1 LIKDNLISLI
11 QQAAKAAQKAGDL
24 PPFDLPAIVVEQP
37 KNPEY
42 GDYATN
48 VAMQSARPA
57 RMAPIKIAEQ
67 IVRHWPAAPFVG
79 KVDVAPP
86 GFINIAL
93 DDRWLAQQ
101 VAVIQA
107 SPATFGNSDV
117 GHGRKAQ
124 VEFVSANPTGPLT
137 IGHAWGA
144 VLGDTI
150 ASLLTATGWEVT
162 REYYFNNGGRQ
173 MRLLGESLQ
182 VRCLELVGE
191 YRPIPQDGYQGDYLR
206 WVAAALYAEHGDAL
220 AEKDVDF
227 FRTKAVEAIFANIRC
242 TLKRLGIRFDVYYNE
257 LDLYE
262 TGRVNA
268 AVQALASSGYAY
280 QKDGA
285 TWLRA
290 TDLGLKQDRV
300 IIKSSGEPTYRMPDI
315 AYHVHK
321 MQRGFDFVVDIF
333 GADHHATWPDVLA
346 GVRALGFDTDGIKVI
361 IHQFITLLRDG
372 QEVKMSTRRGE
383 FVTIDSLLDDIT
395 TETIPGKDVMRFTL
409 LTRSPDSSMTFD
421 LDLAVKQS
429 SENPV
434 YYVQYG
440 HARIS
445 SILRKA
451 AEEGFGLDTAAYSTD
466 DLVQGDLKL
475 LTHPSELAMLRKMV
489 ALPEVI
495 ANATEQL
502 APHQLSHYA
511 QELATQFH
519 AFYRD
524 CRVVSSDPA
533 DRAISLARL
542 RLCEAARIVL
552 ARALG
557 LMGVTAPERM

>member
-1 LIKDNLISLI
+1 MIKDDLITLI

-24 PPFDLPAIVVEQP
+24 PTFDLPAIVVEQP
-37 KNPEY
+37 KNAEH

-86 GFINIAL
+86 GFINITL
-93 DDRWLAQQ
+93 DDGWLAQQ
-101 VAVIQA
+101 VAVIQ
-107 SPATFGNSDV
+107 SNPAAFGNSDV
-117 GHGRKAQ
+117 GQGRKAQ

-144 VLGDTI
+144 VLGDSI
-150 ASLLTATGWEVT
+150 ASLLQATGWDVT

-182 VRCLELVGE
+182 VRCLELLGD
-191 YRPIPQDGYQGDYLR
+191 YRSIPQDGYQGDYLR
-206 WVAAALYAEHGDAL
+206 WVASTLHAEYGDAL

-227 FRTKAVEAIFANIRC
+227 FRTKAVDAIFANIRC
-242 TLKRLGIRFDVYYNE
+242 TLDRLGIRFDVYYNE

-262 TGRVNA
+262 TGKVNA

-346 GVRALGFDTDGIKVI
+346 GVRALGYNTDGIKVI

-409 LTRSPDSSMTFD
+409 LTRSPDSSMNFD

-451 AEEGFGLDTAAYSTD
+451 TEEGFPPAAYA
-466 DLVQGDLKL
+466 QGDLSL
-475 LTHPSELAMLRKMV
+475 LTHPSELALLRKMV

-495 ANATEQL
+495 ANAAEQL

>member
-1 LIKDNLISLI
+1 MIKDDLISLI
-11 QQAAKAAQKAGDL
+11 QQAAQAAQKAGDL
-24 PPFDLPAIVVEQP
+24 PPFDLPAIVVGPP
-37 KNPEY
+37 KNPEH

-48 VAMQSARPA
+48 IAMQSARPA
-57 RMAPIKIAEQ
+57 RMAPMLIAEQ
-67 IVRHWPAAPFVG
+67 IVKHLPSAPFVG
-79 KVDVAPP
+79 KVDVAHP
-86 GFINIAL
+86 GFINVSL
-93 DDRWLAQQ
+93 DDGWLAQQ

-107 SPATFGNSDV
+107 SPATFGNSNA
-117 GHGRKAQ
+117 GKGRKAQ

-150 ASLLTATGWEVT
+150 ASLLAATGWEVT

-182 VRCLELVGE
+182 VRCLELLGD

-206 WVAAALYAEHGDAL
+206 WVAAALYAEYGDAL
-220 AEKDVDF
+220 AGKDVDF
-227 FRTKAVEAIFANIRC
+227 FRTKAVDAIFANIRC
-242 TLKRLGIRFDVYYNE
+242 TLDRLGIRFDVYYNE

-262 TGRVNA
+262 SGRVNA

-346 GVRALGFDTDGIKVI
+346 GVRALGYDTDGIKVI

-383 FVTIDSLLDDIT
+383 FVTIDALLDDIT
-395 TETIPGKDVMRFTL
+395 TESILGKDVMRSVL
-409 LTRSPDSSMTFD
+409 LSRSPDSSMTFD

-429 SENPV
+429 ADNPV
-434 YYVQYG
+434 FYVQYG
-440 HARIS
+440 HARIC

-451 AEEGFGLDTAAYSTD
+451 PEEGLGPEVYAD
-466 DLVQGDLKL
+466 GDLAL
-475 LTHPSELAMLRKMV
+475 LTHPSELALLRRMA

-495 ANATEQL
+495 AAAAEQL
-502 APHQLSHYA
+502 APHQLNFYA
-511 QELATQFH
+511 ADLATHFH

-524 CRVVSSDPA
+524 CRVLSSNPA
-533 DRAISLARL
+533 DRELSKARL
-542 RLCEAARIVL
+542 RLCDAARITV
-552 ARALG
+552 ARVLG
-557 LMGVTAPERM
+557 LMGMTAPEKM

>member
-11 QQAAKAAQKAGDL
+11 QQAAKAAQQAGDL
-24 PPFDLPAIVVEQP
+24 PPFDLPVIIVEQP
-37 KNPEY
+37 KNPEH

-79 KVDVAPP
+79 RVDVAPP

-93 DDRWLAQQ
+93 DDGWLAQQ

-117 GHGRKAQ
+117 GQGRKAQ

-150 ASLLTATGWEVT
+150 ASLLQATGWDVT

-182 VRCLELVGE
+182 VRCLELQGDR
-191 YRPIPQDGYQGDYLR
+191 RPIPQDGYQGDYLR
-206 WVAAALYAEHGDAL
+206 WVAAALYAEYGDAL

-227 FRTKAVEAIFANIRC
+227 FRSKAVDAIFANIRC
-242 TLKRLGIRFDVYYNE
+242 TLDRLGIRFDVYYNE

-268 AVQALASSGYAY
+268 AVQALASSGFAY

-300 IIKSSGEPTYRMPDI
+300 ISKSSGEPTYRMPDI

-321 MQRGFDFVVDIF
+321 LQRGFDYVVDIF

-346 GVRALGFDTDGIKVI
+346 GVRALGYNTDGIKVI

-383 FVTIDSLLDDIT
+383 FVTIDSLLDEIT
-395 TETIPGKDVMRFTL
+395 PQSVPSKDVMRSIL
-409 LTRSPDSSMTFD
+409 LSRSPDSSMTFD
-421 LDLAVKQS
+421 LDVAIKES
-429 SENPV
+429 ADNPV
-434 YYVQYG
+434 FYVQYG

-451 AEEGFGLDTAAYSTD
+451 PEAGFEPEVYAD
-466 DLVQGDLKL
+466 GDLAL
-475 LTHPSELAMLRKMV
+475 LVHPLELALLRHMV
-489 ALPEVI
+489 MLPEVV
-495 ANATEQL
+495 ANAAEQL
-502 APHQLSHYA
+502 APHQINFYA
-511 QELATQFH
+511 AELARLFH
-519 AFYRD
+519 GFYHD
-524 CRVVSSDPA
+524 CKVLSGDPA
-533 DRAISLARL
+533 DRELSKARL
-542 RLCEAARIVL
+542 RLCDAARITV
-552 ARALG
+552 ARVLG
-557 LMGVTAPERM
+557 LMGMTAPERM

>member
-1 LIKDNLISLI
+1 LIKDDLLSLI

-37 KNPEY
+37 KNPEH

-48 VAMQSARPA
+48 VAMQSARLA

-93 DDRWLAQQ
+93 DAGWLAQQ

-117 GHGRKAQ
+117 GQGRKAQ

-144 VLGDTI
+144 VLGDSI
-150 ASLLTATGWEVT
+150 ASLLQATGWQVT

-182 VRCLELVGE
+182 VRCLELLGE
-191 YRPIPQDGYQGDYLR
+191 YRPIPQDGYQGVYLR
-206 WVAAALYAEHGDAL
+206 WVAAALYAEYGDAL
-220 AEKDVDF
+220 AEKEVDF
-227 FRTKAVEAIFANIRC
+227 FRSKAVDAIFANIRC
-242 TLKRLGIRFDVYYNE
+242 TLDRLGIHFDVYYNE

-321 MQRGFDFVVDIF
+321 IQRSFDFVVDIF

-346 GVRALGFDTDGIKVI
+346 GVRALGYNTDGIKVI

-383 FVTIDSLLDDIT
+383 FVTIDELLDDVT

-409 LTRSPDSSMTFD
+409 LTRSPDSSMNFD

-440 HARIS
+440 HARIC

-451 AEEGFGLDTAAYSTD
+451 AEEGFDPAVVAD
-466 DLVQGDLKL
+466 GDLAL
-475 LTHPSELAMLRKMV
+475 LTHPAELALLRRMV

-495 ANATEQL
+495 AAAAEQL
-502 APHQLSHYA
+502 APHQLSYYA
-511 QELATQFH
+511 TELATQFH

-533 DRAISLARL
+533 DRELTRARL
-542 RLCEAARIVL
+542 RLCDAAKVAL

-557 LMGVTAPERM
+557 LIGVTAPEKM

>member
-1 LIKDNLISLI
+1 MIKDDLISLI
-11 QQAAKAAQKAGDL
+11 QQAAQAAQKAGDL
-24 PPFDLPAIVVEQP
+24 PPFDLPAIVVGPP
-37 KNPEY
+37 KNPEH

-48 VAMQSARPA
+48 IAMQSARPA
-57 RMAPIKIAEQ
+57 RMAPMLIAEQ
-67 IVRHWPAAPFVG
+67 IVKHLPPAPFIG
-79 KVDVAPP
+79 QVDMAHP
-86 GFINIAL
+86 GFINVSL
-93 DDRWLAQQ
+93 DASWLARQ

-107 SPATFGNSDV
+107 NPAAFGNSNA
-117 GHGRKAQ
+117 GQGRKAQ

-144 VLGDTI
+144 VLGDSI
-150 ASLLTATGWEVT
+150 ASLLQATGWDVT

-182 VRCLELVGE
+182 VRCLELLGE

-206 WVAAALYAEHGDAL
+206 WVAASLYAEYGDAL
-220 AEKDVDF
+220 AGKDVDF
-227 FRTKAVEAIFANIRC
+227 FRSKAVDSIFANIRC
-242 TLKRLGIRFDVYYNE
+242 TLDRLGIRFDVYYNE

-262 TGRVNA
+262 SGRVNA

-290 TDLGLKQDRV
+290 SDLGLKQDRV

-321 MQRGFDFVVDIF
+321 MQRGFDYVVDIF

-346 GVRALGFDTDGIKVI
+346 GVRALGYNTDGIKVI

-383 FVTIDSLLDDIT
+383 FVTIDALLDDIT
-395 TETIPGKDVMRFTL
+395 TESIPGKDVMRSVL
-409 LTRSPDSSMTFD
+409 LSRSPDSSMTFD

-429 SENPV
+429 ADNPV
-434 YYVQYG
+434 FYVQYG
-440 HARIS
+440 HARIC

-451 AEEGFGLDTAAYSTD
+451 PEEGLAPEDYAD
-466 DLVQGDLKL
+466 GDLAL
-475 LTHPSELAMLRKMV
+475 LTHPSELALLRRMA

-495 ANATEQL
+495 TAAAEQL
-502 APHQLSHYA
+502 APHQLNYYA
-511 QELATQFH
+511 AELATHFH

-524 CRVVSSDPA
+524 CRVLSSNPA
-533 DRAISLARL
+533 DRELSKARL
-542 RLCEAARIVL
+542 RLCDAVRITVARV
-552 ARALG
+552 LG
-557 LMGVTAPERM
+557 LMGMTAPERM

>member
-1 LIKDNLISLI
+1 MIRDNLITLI
-11 QQAAKAAQKAGDL
+11 QQAAKKAQKAGDL
-24 PPFDLPAIVVEQP
+24 PPFDLPAIVVGPP
-37 KNPEY
+37 KNPEH

-48 VAMQSARPA
+48 LAMQSARPA
-57 RMAPIKIAEQ
+57 KMAPMLIAEQ
-67 IVRHWPAAPFVG
+67 IVKHLPAAPFVG
-79 KVDVAPP
+79 KVDVAHP
-86 GFINIAL
+86 GFINITLNAG
-93 DDRWLAQQ
+93 WLAQQ

-107 SPATFGNSDV
+107 SPATFGNSDA
-117 GHGRKAQ
+117 GKGRKAQ

-144 VLGDTI
+144 VLGDAI
-150 ASLLTATGWEVT
+150 ASLLQATGWEVT

-182 VRCLELVGE
+182 VRCLELLGD

-206 WVAAALYAEHGDAL
+206 WVAAALYAEHGNAL
-220 AEKDVDF
+220 ADKEVDF
-227 FRTKAVEAIFANIRC
+227 FRVKAVDAIFANIRC
-242 TLKRLGIRFDVYYNE
+242 TLDRLGICFDVYYNE

-262 TGRVNA
+262 SGRVNA

-280 QKDGA
+280 QKEGA

-321 MQRGFDFVVDIF
+321 IQRGFDYVVDIF

-361 IHQFITLLRDG
+361 IHQFITLVRDG

-383 FVTIDSLLDDIT
+383 FVTIDALLADIT
-395 TETIPGKDVMRFTL
+395 TETISGKDVMRSVL
-409 LTRSPDSSMTFD
+409 LSRSPDSSMTFD

-429 SENPV
+429 ADNPV
-434 YYVQYG
+434 FYVQYG
-440 HARIS
+440 HARIC

-451 AEEGFGLDTAAYSTD
+451 AEEGFGPEAWAD
-466 DLVQGDLKL
+466 GDLTL
-475 LTHPSELAMLRKMV
+475 LTHPSELALLRRMT

-495 ANATEQL
+495 ATAAEQL
-502 APHQLSHYA
+502 APHQLNTYA
-511 QELATQFH
+511 AELATHFH

-524 CRVVSSDPA
+524 CRVLASNPA
-533 DRAISLARL
+533 DRELSKARL
-542 RLCEAARIVL
+542 RLCEAARITVARVL
-552 ARALG
+552 T
-557 LMGVTAPERM
+557 LMGMSAPERM

>member
-1 LIKDNLISLI
+1 MIKDDLITLI

-24 PPFDLPAIVVEQP
+24 PPFDLPAVVVGPP
-37 KNPEY
+37 KNPEH

-48 VAMQSARPA
+48 IAMQSARPA
-57 RMAPIKIAEQ
+57 KMAPMLLAEQ
-67 IVRHWPAAPFVG
+67 IAKHLPSAPFIG
-79 KVDVAPP
+79 QVDVAHL
-86 GFINIAL
+86 GFINVSL
-93 DDRWLAQQ
+93 DAGWLAQQ

-107 SPATFGNSDV
+107 SPATFGNSDS
-117 GHGRKAQ
+117 GKGRKAQ

-144 VLGDTI
+144 VLGDSI

-182 VRCLELVGE
+182 VRCLELLGD
-191 YRPIPQDGYQGDYLR
+191 YRPVPQDGYQGDYLR
-206 WVAAALYAEHGDAL
+206 WVAAALHAEYGDAL
-220 AEKDVDF
+220 ASKDVDF
-227 FRTKAVEAIFANIRC
+227 FRTKAVDAIFANIRC
-242 TLKRLGIRFDVYYNE
+242 TLDRLGIRFDVYYNE

-262 TGRVNA
+262 SGRVNA

-290 TDLGLKQDRV
+290 SDLGLKQDRV

-346 GVRALGFDTDGIKVI
+346 GVRALGYNTDGIKVI

-383 FVTIDSLLDDIT
+383 FVTIDALLDDIT
-395 TETIPGKDVMRFTL
+395 TESILGKDVMRSVL
-409 LTRSPDSSMTFD
+409 LSRSPDSSMTFD

-429 SENPV
+429 ADNPV
-434 YYVQYG
+434 FYVQYG
-440 HARIS
+440 HARIC

-451 AEEGFGLDTAAYSTD
+451 PEEGLGPETYAD
-466 DLVQGDLKL
+466 GDLAL
-475 LTHPSELAMLRKMV
+475 LVHPSELALLRRMA

-495 ANATEQL
+495 AAAAEQL
-502 APHQLSHYA
+502 APHQLNFYA
-511 QELATQFH
+511 ADLATHFH

-524 CRVVSSDPA
+524 CRVLSSNPA
-533 DRAISLARL
+533 DRELSKARL
-542 RLCEAARIVL
+542 RLCDAARITVARVL
-552 ARALG
+552 A
-557 LMGVTAPERM
+557 LMGMTAPEKM

>member
-1 LIKDNLISLI
+1 MIKDDLVSLVE
-11 QQAAKAAQKAGDL
+11 KAVKKAQKSGDL
-24 PPFDLPAIVVEQP
+24 PTFDLPSFAVDHP
-37 KNPEY
+37 KNPEH
-42 GDYATN
+42 GDYSTN
-48 VAMQSARPA
+48 IAMQSARLA
-57 RMAPIKIAEQ
+57 KMAPIKIAEQ
-67 IVRHWPAAPFVG
+67 IVARLPAADFIG
-79 KVDVAPP
+79 RVDVLPP
-86 GFINIAL
+86 GFINFAL
-93 DDRWLAQQ
+93 SDTWLAQQ
-101 VAVIQA
+101 VSVIE
-107 SPATFGNSDV
+107 ATPDTYGNSD
-117 GHGRKAQ
+117 GGKGRKAQ

-150 ASLLTATGWEVT
+150 ASLLSATGWDVT

-173 MRLLGESLQ
+173 MRLLGESLR
-182 VRCLELVGE
+182 VRYLELLGQ
-191 YRPIPQDGYQGDYLR
+191 YLPIPQDGYQGDYLR
-206 WVAAALYAEHGDAL
+206 WVAATLHAEHGDSL
-220 AEKDVDF
+220 VDQDVDY
-227 FRTKAVEAIFANIRC
+227 FRLRAVQTIFAHIRS
-242 TLKRLGIRFDVYYNE
+242 TLLRLGIHFDVYYNE

-262 TGRVNA
+262 TGKVNA
-268 AVQALASSGYAY
+268 AVQALANSGYAY

-315 AYHVHK
+315 AYHADK
-321 MQRGFDFVVDIF
+321 IQRGFDYIVDIF

-346 GVRALGFDTDGIKVI
+346 GVRALGYDTAGIKVI

-383 FVTIDSLLDDIT
+383 FITIDDLLADVT
-395 TETIPGKDVMRFTL
+395 TESIPGKDVLRFTL

-421 LDLAVKQS
+421 LDLAVKES

-440 HARIS
+440 YARIQ

-451 AEEGFGLDTAAYSTD
+451 SEEGFAPEIYAGA
-466 DLVQGDLKL
+466 DLSL
-475 LTHPSELAMLRKMV
+475 LTHPSELALLRQMI

-495 ANATEQL
+495 VNATEQL

-511 QELATQFH
+511 QELATDFH

-533 DRAISLARL
+533 DREISKARL

-552 ARALG
+552 ARVLG
-557 LMGVTAPERM
+557 LMGVTAPDRM

>member
-1 LIKDNLISLI
+1 MIQNDLNTLIATAVK
-11 QQAAKAAQKAGDL
+11 KAQKSGDL
-24 PPFDLPAIVVEQP
+24 PPFDLPAFTVEHP
-37 KNPEY
+37 KNPEH
-42 GDYATN
+42 GDYSTN
-48 VAMQSARPA
+48 IAMQSARLA
-57 RMAPIKIAEQ
+57 KMAPIKIAEQ
-67 IVRHWPAAPFVG
+67 IVNRLPAADFLG
-79 KVDVAPP
+79 KTEVMPP
-86 GFINIAL
+86 GFINFTLSDA
-93 DDRWLAQQ
+93 WLARQ
-101 VAVIQA
+101 VEVIQA
-107 SPATFGNSDV
+107 APETYGNSNPAK
-117 GHGRKAQ
+117 GRKAQ

-137 IGHAWGA
+137 IGHAWGS

-150 ASLLTATGWEVT
+150 ANLLTATGWQVT

-182 VRCLELVGE
+182 VRCLELLGE
-191 YRPIPQDGYQGDYLR
+191 YRPIPTDGYQGEYLR
-206 WVAAALYAEHGDAL
+206 WVAAALYAEYGDAL
-220 AEKDVDF
+220 ADKDVDF
-227 FRTKAVEAIFANIRC
+227 FRTKAVNSIFANIRS
-242 TLKRLGIRFDVYYNE
+242 TLTRLGIIFDVYYNE

-262 TGRVNA
+262 TGKVNA
-268 AVQALASSGYAY
+268 AVQALANSGYAY

-315 AYHVHK
+315 AYHVDK
-321 MQRGFDFVVDIF
+321 IRRGFDYVVDIF

-346 GVRALGFDTDGIKVI
+346 GVRALGYDTAGIKVI

-383 FVTIDSLLDDIT
+383 FITIDDLLDDVT
-395 TETIPGKDVMRFTL
+395 TESVPGKDVLRFTL
-409 LTRSPDSSMTFD
+409 LTRSSDSSMTFD
-421 LDLAVKQS
+421 MDLAVKQS

-440 HARIS
+440 HARIQ

-451 AEEGFGLDTAAYSTD
+451 AEEGFPPDVYAD
-466 DLVQGDLKL
+466 GDLSL
-475 LTHPSELAMLRKMV
+475 LAHPSELALLRQMV
-489 ALPEVI
+489 SLPEVI
-495 ANATEQL
+495 VNAADQL

-511 QELATQFH
+511 QELATHFH

-524 CRVVSSDPA
+524 CRVLSSDPA
-533 DRAISLARL
+533 DRELSKARL
-542 RLCEAARIVL
+542 RLCDAARIVL
-552 ARALG
+552 ARVLG

>member
-1 LIKDNLISLI
+1 
-11 QQAAKAAQKAGDL
+11 
-24 PPFDLPAIVVEQP
+24 
-37 KNPEY
+37 
-42 GDYATN
+42 
-48 VAMQSARPA
+48 MQSARLA
-57 RMAPIKIAEQ
+57 KMAPIKIAEQ
-67 IVRHWPAAPFVG
+67 IVARLPATDFIG
-79 KVDVAPP
+79 RVDVMPP
-86 GFINIAL
+86 GFINFTL
-93 DDRWLAQQ
+93 SDTWLAQQ
-101 VAVIQA
+101 VRVIEA
-107 SPATFGNSDV
+107 TPDTFGNSDV
-117 GHGRKAQ
+117 GKGRKAQ

-150 ASLLTATGWEVT
+150 ASLLSATGWEVT

-173 MRLLGESLQ
+173 MRLLGESLR
-182 VRCLELVGE
+182 VRYLELLGQ
-191 YRPIPQDGYQGDYLR
+191 YLPIPQDGYQGDYLR
-206 WVAAALYAEHGDAL
+206 WVAATLHAEHGDSL
-220 AEKDVDF
+220 VDQDVDF
-227 FRTKAVEAIFANIRC
+227 FRLRAVQTIFAHIRS
-242 TLKRLGIRFDVYYNE
+242 TLLRLGIHFDVYYNE

-262 TGRVNA
+262 TGKVNA
-268 AVQALASSGYAY
+268 AVQALANSGYAY

-315 AYHVHK
+315 AYHVDK
-321 MQRGFDFVVDIF
+321 IQRGFDYVVDIF

-346 GVRALGFDTDGIKVI
+346 GVRALGFDTAGIKVI

-383 FVTIDSLLDDIT
+383 FITIDDLLTDVT
-395 TETIPGKDVMRFTL
+395 TESIPGKDVLRFTL

-421 LDLAVKQS
+421 LDLAVKES

-440 HARIS
+440 YARIQ

-451 AEEGFGLDTAAYSTD
+451 AEEGFALAVYADA
-466 DLVQGDLKL
+466 DLSL
-475 LTHPSELAMLRKMV
+475 LTHPSEMALLRQMI

-495 ANATEQL
+495 VNATEQL

-511 QELATQFH
+511 QELATCFH
-519 AFYRD
+519 GFYRD

-533 DRAISLARL
+533 DHEISKARL

-552 ARALG
+552 ARVLG
-557 LMGVTAPERM
+557 LMGVTAPDRM

>member
-1 LIKDNLISLI
+1 MIKDDLISLI

-24 PPFDLPAIVVEQP
+24 PAFDLPAIVVEQP
-37 KNPEY
+37 KNPEH

-48 VAMQSARPA
+48 VAMQSARLA

-67 IVRHWPAAPFVG
+67 IVAHWPAAPFVG

-93 DDRWLAQQ
+93 DDGWLAQQ

-107 SPATFGNSDV
+107 SPAAFGNSDV
-117 GHGRKAQ
+117 GQGRKAQ

-150 ASLLTATGWEVT
+150 ASLLQATGWDVT

-182 VRCLELVGE
+182 VRCLELLGE
-191 YRPIPQDGYQGDYLR
+191 YRPIPKDGYQGEYLR
-206 WVAAALYAEHGDAL
+206 WVAAALHAEYGDAL

-227 FRTKAVEAIFANIRC
+227 FRTKAVDAIFANIRC
-242 TLKRLGIRFDVYYNE
+242 TLDRLGIRFDVYYNE

-321 MQRGFDFVVDIF
+321 LQRGFDFIVDIF

-409 LTRSPDSSMTFD
+409 LTRSPDSSMNFD

-451 AEEGFGLDTAAYSTD
+451 AEEGFPATAYAD
-466 DLVQGDLKL
+466 GDLSL
-475 LTHPSELAMLRKMV
+475 LSHPSELAMLRRMV

-495 ANATEQL
+495 ANAAEQL

-524 CRVVSSDPA
+524 CRVVSGDPA

-557 LMGVTAPERM
+557 LMGVTAPEKM

>member
-1 LIKDNLISLI
+1 MIKDDLISLI
-11 QQAAKAAQKAGDL
+11 QQAAKTAQKAGDL

-37 KNPEY
+37 KNPEH

-79 KVDVAPP
+79 RVDVAPP
-86 GFINIAL
+86 GFINISL
-93 DDRWLAQQ
+93 DDGWLAQQ

-107 SPATFGNSDV
+107 SPATFGNSNA
-117 GHGRKAQ
+117 GQGRQAQ

-150 ASLLTATGWEVT
+150 ANLLTATGWQVT

-182 VRCLELVGE
+182 VRCLELLGD
-191 YRPIPQDGYQGDYLR
+191 YKPIPQDGYQGDYVR
-206 WVAAALYAEHGDAL
+206 WVAAALYAEYGDAL
-220 AEKDVDF
+220 AGKEVDF
-227 FRTKAVEAIFANIRC
+227 FRTKAVDAIFANIRC
-242 TLKRLGIRFDVYYNE
+242 TLDRLGIHFDVYYNE

-268 AVQALASSGYAY
+268 AVQALANSGYAY

-290 TDLGLKQDRV
+290 ADLGLKQDRV

-321 MQRGFDFVVDIF
+321 IQRGFDFVVDIF

-346 GVRALGFDTDGIKVI
+346 GVRALGYNTDGIKVI
-361 IHQFITLLRDG
+361 IHQFITLLRG
-372 QEVKMSTRRGE
+372 GEEVKMSTRRGQ
-383 FVTIDSLLDDIT
+383 FVTIDELLDDVT
-395 TETIPGKDVMRFTL
+395 TESIPGKDVMRFTL
-409 LTRSPDSSMTFD
+409 LTRSPDSPMNFD

-451 AEEGFGLDTAAYSTD
+451 AEEGFGPALYAE
-466 DLVQGDLKL
+466 GDLAL
-475 LTHPSELAMLRKMV
+475 LTHPSELALLRQMV
-489 ALPEVI
+489 ALPEAI
-495 ANATEQL
+495 AAAAEQL
-502 APHQLSHYA
+502 APHQISFYA
-511 QELATQFH
+511 TELATQFH

-542 RLCEAARIVL
+542 RLCDAARIVL
-552 ARALG
+552 GRALG
-557 LMGVTAPERM
+557 LMGVTAPEKM

>member
-1 LIKDNLISLI
+1 MIKDDLITLI

-24 PPFDLPAIVVEQP
+24 PPFDLPAVVVGPP
-37 KNPEY
+37 KNPEH

-48 VAMQSARPA
+48 IAMQSARPA
-57 RMAPIKIAEQ
+57 KMAPMLLAEQ
-67 IVRHWPAAPFVG
+67 IAKHLPSAPFIG
-79 KVDVAPP
+79 QVDVAHP
-86 GFINIAL
+86 GFINVSL
-93 DDRWLAQQ
+93 DAGWLAQQ

-107 SPATFGNSDV
+107 SPATFGNSDS
-117 GHGRKAQ
+117 GKGRKAQ

-150 ASLLTATGWEVT
+150 ASLLQATGWEVT

-182 VRCLELVGE
+182 VRCLELLGD
-191 YRPIPQDGYQGDYLR
+191 YRPVPQDGYQGDYLR
-206 WVAAALYAEHGDAL
+206 WVAAALYAEYGDTL

-227 FRTKAVEAIFANIRC
+227 FRTKAVDAIFANIRC
-242 TLKRLGIRFDVYYNE
+242 TLDRLGIRFDVYYNE

-262 TGRVNA
+262 SGRVNA

-290 TDLGLKQDRV
+290 SDLGLKQDRV

-346 GVRALGFDTDGIKVI
+346 GVRALGYNTDGIKVI

-383 FVTIDSLLDDIT
+383 FVTIDALLDDIT
-395 TETIPGKDVMRFTL
+395 TESILGKDVMRSVL
-409 LTRSPDSSMTFD
+409 LSRSPDSSMTFD

-429 SENPV
+429 ADNPV
-434 YYVQYG
+434 FYVQYG
-440 HARIS
+440 HARIC

-451 AEEGFGLDTAAYSTD
+451 PEEGLGPETYAD
-466 DLVQGDLKL
+466 GDLAL
-475 LTHPSELAMLRKMV
+475 LVHPSELALLRRMA

-495 ANATEQL
+495 AAAAEQL
-502 APHQLSHYA
+502 APHQLNFYA
-511 QELATQFH
+511 ADLATHFH

-524 CRVVSSDPA
+524 CRVLSNNPA
-533 DRAISLARL
+533 DRELSKARL
-542 RLCEAARIVL
+542 RLCDAARITVARVL
-552 ARALG
+552 A
-557 LMGVTAPERM
+557 LMGMTAPEKM

>member
-1 LIKDNLISLI
+1 VIKDDLISLI

-24 PPFDLPAIVVEQP
+24 PPFDLPAVLVGPP
-37 KNPEY
+37 KNLEN
-42 GDYATN
+42 GDYSCN
-48 VAMQSARPA
+48 IAMQSARPA
-57 RMAPIKIAEQ
+57 KMAPMLIAEQ
-67 IVRHWPAAPFVG
+67 IVKHLPATPFIGQTVT
-79 KVDVAPP
+79 APP
-86 GFINIAL
+86 GFINISL
-93 DDRWLAQQ
+93 DAGWLAQQ

-107 SPATFGNSDV
+107 TPDTFGNSDV
-117 GHGRKAQ
+117 GKGRKAQ

-150 ASLLTATGWEVT
+150 ASLLQASGWEVT

-182 VRCLELVGE
+182 VRCLELLGD
-191 YRPIPQDGYQGDYLR
+191 YRAIPQDGYQGDYLR
-206 WVAAALYAEHGDAL
+206 WVAAALYAEYGDAL

-227 FRTKAVEAIFANIRC
+227 FRTKAVDAIFANIRC
-242 TLKRLGIRFDVYYNE
+242 TLDRLGIRFDVYYNE

-300 IIKSSGEPTYRMPDI
+300 ILKSSGEPTYRMPDI
-315 AYHVHK
+315 AYHVDK
-321 MQRGFDFVVDIF
+321 LQRGFDYIVDIF

-346 GVRALGFDTDGIKVI
+346 GVRALGYSTDGIKVV

-383 FVTIDSLLDDIT
+383 FVTIDELLDEIT
-395 TETIPGKDVMRFTL
+395 TESIPGKDVMRYTL
-409 LTRSPDSSMTFD
+409 LTRSSDSSMTFD
-421 LDLAVKQS
+421 LNLAVKQS

-440 HARIS
+440 HARIC

-451 AEEGFGLDTAAYSTD
+451 AEEGFTPDDYAAGN
-466 DLVQGDLKL
+466 LAL
-475 LTHPSELAMLRKMV
+475 LTHPSELALLRRMID
-489 ALPEVI
+489 LPEVI
-495 ANATEQL
+495 ATAAEQL
-502 APHQLSHYA
+502 APHQLSYYA
-511 QELATQFH
+511 ADLATQFH

-533 DRAISLARL
+533 ERELTKARL
-542 RLCEAARIVL
+542 RLCEAARVVL
-552 ARALG
+552 ARVLG

>member
-1 LIKDNLISLI
+1 VIKDDLLSLI

-37 KNPEY
+37 KNPEH

-48 VAMQSARPA
+48 VAMQSARLA

-67 IVRHWPAAPFVG
+67 IVAHWPAAPFVG
-79 KVDVAPP
+79 RVDVAPP
-86 GFINIAL
+86 GFINLTL
-93 DDRWLAQQ
+93 DDAWLAQQ

-107 SPATFGNSDV
+107 SPAAFGNSDV
-117 GHGRKAQ
+117 GKGRKAQ

-150 ASLLTATGWEVT
+150 ASLLQATGWDVT

-182 VRCLELVGE
+182 VRCLELLGD
-191 YRPIPQDGYQGDYLR
+191 YRALPQDGYQGDYLR
-206 WVAAALYAEHGDAL
+206 WVAAALYAEYGDAL

-227 FRTKAVEAIFANIRC
+227 FRTKAVDAIFANIRC
-242 TLKRLGIRFDVYYNE
+242 TLDRLGIRFDVYYNE

-321 MQRGFDFVVDIF
+321 LQRGFDYVVDIF

-346 GVRALGFDTDGIKVI
+346 GVRALGYNTDGIKVI

-383 FVTIDSLLDDIT
+383 FVTIDELLDDIT
-395 TETIPGKDVMRFTL
+395 TESVPGKDVMRSIL
-409 LTRSPDSSMTFD
+409 LSRSPDSPMNFD
-421 LDLAVKQS
+421 MDLALKQS
-429 SENPV
+429 EDNPIF
-434 YYVQYG
+434 YVHYG
-440 HARIS
+440 HARIC

-451 AEEGFGLDTAAYSTD
+451 LEVGLGPEAYAD
-466 DLVQGDLKL
+466 GDLAL
-475 LTHPSELAMLRKMV
+475 LTHPAELALLRRM
-489 ALPEVI
+489 ASLPEVI
-495 ANATEQL
+495 VAAAEQL
-502 APHQLSHYA
+502 APHQLNYYAADLASH
-511 QELATQFH
+511 FH
-519 AFYRD
+519 AFYHN
-524 CRVVSSDPA
+524 CRVISSNPD
-533 DRAISLARL
+533 DLDLSKARL
-542 RLCEAARIVL
+542 RLCDAARIAI
-552 ARALG
+552 ARVLG
-557 LMGVTAPERM
+557 LMGMAAPERM

>member
-1 LIKDNLISLI
+1 MIKDDLISLI
-11 QQAAKAAQKAGDL
+11 QQAAKAAQKARDL

-37 KNPEY
+37 KNPEH

-48 VAMQSARPA
+48 VAMQSARLA

-93 DDRWLAQQ
+93 DDAWLAQQ

-117 GHGRKAQ
+117 GRGRKAQ

-144 VLGDTI
+144 VLGDSI
-150 ASLLTATGWEVT
+150 ASLLTATGWEVA

-182 VRCLELVGE
+182 VRCLELLGD
-191 YRPIPQDGYQGDYLR
+191 YNPIPQDGYQGDYLR
-206 WVAAALYAEHGDAL
+206 WVAATLYAEYGDAL
-220 AEKDVDF
+220 ADKDVDF
-227 FRTKAVEAIFANIRC
+227 FRTKAVDAIFANIRG
-242 TLKRLGIRFDVYYNE
+242 TLTRLGIRFDVYYNE

-268 AVQALASSGYAY
+268 AVQALANSGYAY

-321 MQRGFDFVVDIF
+321 MQRGFDYVVDIF

-346 GVRALGFDTDGIKVI
+346 GVRALGYNTDGIKVI

-372 QEVKMSTRRGE
+372 QEVKMSTRRGQ
-383 FVTIDSLLDDIT
+383 FVTIDELLDDIT
-395 TETIPGKDVMRFTL
+395 TEAVPGKDVMRSIL
-409 LTRSPDSSMTFD
+409 LSRSPDSSMNFD
-421 LDLAVKQS
+421 MDLAVKQS
-429 SENPV
+429 EDNPIF
-434 YYVQYG
+434 YVHYG
-440 HARIS
+440 HARIC

-451 AEEGFGLDTAAYSTD
+451 PEAGLGPEVYADGELA
-466 DLVQGDLKL
+466 L
-475 LTHPSELAMLRKMV
+475 LTHPAELALLRRMA

-495 ANATEQL
+495 VAATEQL
-502 APHQLSHYA
+502 APHQLNYYAADLASH
-511 QELATQFH
+511 FH
-519 AFYRD
+519 AFYHH
-524 CRVVSSDPA
+524 CRVLSSNPD
-533 DRAISLARL
+533 DRALSKARL
-542 RLCEAARIVL
+542 RLCDAARITI
-552 ARALG
+552 ARVLG
-557 LMGVTAPERM
+557 LMGMAAPERM

>member
-1 LIKDNLISLI
+1 MIKDDLITLI
-11 QQAAKAAQKAGDL
+11 QQAAKAAQKAGGL
-24 PPFDLPAIVVEQP
+24 PPFDLPAVVVGP
-37 KNPEY
+37 AKNPEH

-48 VAMQSARPA
+48 IAMQSARPA
-57 RMAPIKIAEQ
+57 KMAPMLIAEQ
-67 IVRHWPAAPFVG
+67 IVKHLPSAPFIG
-79 KVDVAPP
+79 KVDVAHP
-86 GFINIAL
+86 GFINVSL
-93 DDRWLAQQ
+93 DAGWLAQQ

-107 SPATFGNSDV
+107 DPLAFGNSDAAK
-117 GHGRKAQ
+117 GRKAQ

-150 ASLLTATGWEVT
+150 ASLLAATGWDVT

-182 VRCLELVGE
+182 VRCLELLGD

-206 WVAAALYAEHGDAL
+206 WVAAALHAEYGDAL
-220 AEKDVDF
+220 AGKDVDF
-227 FRTKAVEAIFANIRC
+227 FRTKAVDAIFANIRC
-242 TLKRLGIRFDVYYNE
+242 TLDRLGIRFDVYYNE

-262 TGRVNA
+262 SGRVNA

-290 TDLGLKQDRV
+290 SDLGLKQDRV

-346 GVRALGFDTDGIKVI
+346 GVRALGYNTDGIKVI

-383 FVTIDSLLDDIT
+383 FVTIDALLDDIT
-395 TETIPGKDVMRFTL
+395 TESILGKDVMRSVL
-409 LTRSPDSSMTFD
+409 LSRSPDSSMTFD

-429 SENPV
+429 ADNPV
-434 YYVQYG
+434 FYVQYG
-440 HARIS
+440 HARIC

-451 AEEGFGLDTAAYSTD
+451 PEEGLGPEAYAG
-466 DLVQGDLKL
+466 GDLAL
-475 LTHPSELAMLRKMV
+475 LTHPSELALLRRMA

-495 ANATEQL
+495 AAAAEQL
-502 APHQLSHYA
+502 APHQLNFYA
-511 QELATQFH
+511 ADLATHFH

-524 CRVVSSDPA
+524 CRVLSSNPA
-533 DRAISLARL
+533 DRELSKARL
-542 RLCEAARIVL
+542 RLCDAARITVARVL
-552 ARALG
+552 A
-557 LMGVTAPERM
+557 LMGMTAPEKM